1 MARAVWK
8 IRAFALLSFSLSSM
22 KCYIVNVN
30 CLEQKIKKNLKN
42 LKKKKRRKKK
52 HCRCIQ
58 NEIQIA
64 WWKDQQLIKRLLKTG
79 LNYVLTG
86 CTVVFRLFADIQYG
100 KISLELFQGKGW
112 GVDRAYYERHH
123 GVVLSTAGLQICGQ
137 KNHSDLFKLLFS

>member
-1 MARAVWK
+1 MVRAVWK

-30 CLEQKIKKNLKN
+30 CLEQKKQNKTKQ
-42 LKKKKRRKKK
+42 KT

-58 NEIQIA
+58 NEIQTA
-64 WWKDQQLIKRLLKTG
+64 RWKDQQLIKRLLKTG

-86 CTVVFRLFADIQYG
+86 CTVVFRQFADIQYG
-100 KISLELFQGKGW
+100 KISFELFQGKGW
-112 GVDRAYYERHH
+112 GEYRTYHERHH
-123 GVVLSTAGLQICGQ
+123 EVVLSTAGLQICGQ